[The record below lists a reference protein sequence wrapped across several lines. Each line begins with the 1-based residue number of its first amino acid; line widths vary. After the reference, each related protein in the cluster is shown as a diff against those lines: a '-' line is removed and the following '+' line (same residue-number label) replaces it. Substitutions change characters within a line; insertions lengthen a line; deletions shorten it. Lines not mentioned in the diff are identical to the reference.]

1 MIATS
6 PISAFA
12 TVRAWVGCC
21 SSLSCRAR
29 GRRRTSRAA
38 ILARRP
44 SANPASARAI
54 HARIPRATA
63 AATRN
68 QLAVAGPERS
78 ITRGHPIRGTGR
90 ALASAAAAMAAPTF
104 SLPVSRAARRSARAR
119 RPKRPCAFPSSS
131 VGKAPGTTSCSFME
145 VIIRTTLSIC
155 ALRPDVA
162 VGATNDRNREVA
174 AKVPVEPN
182 QTGVGQATR
191 CHRVRAISQWSLRS
205 SRSSV
210 AAR

>member
-68 QLAVAGPERS
+68 QPAVAGPERS
-78 ITRGHPIRGTGR
+78 ITRRHPIRGTGR

-131 VGKAPGTTSCSFME
+131 VGKAPGTRP
-145 VIIRTTLSIC
+145 IRVRFHDFEIRQLV
-155 ALRPDVA
+155 RMRH
-162 VGATNDRNREVA
+162 RNREVA